1 MTATDV
7 PSWKAALASTL
18 LIQIAS
24 SVLLQAQTV
33 VGPSLTAAAGVAPH
47 EIGTLAALCSFGV
60 VWFLMGG
67 LRLMSDLGPMRVLQ
81 VGVVVSAAGLLL
93 GITAYWPAALLAGL
107 LVGLGY
113 GPAPPAGNQLLMQT
127 APAQHRALIFSIKQA
142 GAPFGSALAGLI
154 LPHVAE
160 AYGWRAALVVASLA
174 ALACAVVVEPYRA
187 GLDRQRAHITREAL
201 IALISPRMVLA
212 PFQAIAGL
220 PILQRLGFAGC
231 MFSFVQGS
239 IFALFITFLVTRLD
253 YDLPAAGFAFA
264 VMQLT
269 GTVARIVVGWIA
281 DRARAHL
288 TVLAILGLASSA
300 NIFLIGLMDNTWS
313 GLAVLAV
320 SGATGFLA
328 ASWNGVLLS
337 EIARLSPPARVGETS
352 SAATFFI
359 FLGYVSGPALF
370 ALVIHWT
377 GSYPLAFRVLMLLPL
392 LGAATLFLSRPRP

>member
-1 MTATDV
+1 MPQTDA
-7 PSWKAALASTL
+7 PSWKAALATTL

-33 VGPSLTAAAGVAPH
+33 VGPSLTAAAGVRPEA
-47 EIGTLAALCSFGV
+47 IGTLAALCSFGA

-67 LRLMSDLGPMRVLQ
+67 LRLMADLGPVRVLQ
-81 VGVVVSAAGLLL
+81 LGVLVSALGLLL
-93 GITAYWPAALLAGL
+93 SATAYWPAALLAGL

-142 GAPFGSALAGLI
+142 GAPLGSALSGLV

-160 AYGWRAALVVASLA
+160 AFGWRLSLFAAAVAALLCVF
-174 ALACAVVVEPYRA
+174 VVEPYRA
-187 GLDRQRAHITREAL
+187 KLDRQRARISRHAL
-201 IALISPRMVLA
+201 VALISPRMVLA
-212 PFQAIAGL
+212 PFEAINGV
-220 PILQRLGFAGC
+220 PILKRLAFAGC

-253 YDLPAAGFAFA
+253 YDLPAAGLAFA

-269 GTVARIVVGWIA
+269 GAFARIAVGWLA
-281 DRARAHL
+281 DRVQAHL
-288 TVLAILGLASSA
+288 VVLALLGLGSSG
-300 NIFLIGLMDNTWS
+300 NIFMIALMDATWS
-313 GLAVLAV
+313 PLAVMGV
-320 SGATGFLA
+320 SAATGFLA

-337 EIARLSPPARVGETS
+337 EIARLSPSARVGETS

-359 FLGYVSGPALF
+359 FLGYVTGPALF
-370 ALVIHWT
+370 ALVIRWT
-377 GSYPLAFRVLMLLPL
+377 GSYPLAFHTLMLLPIA
-392 LGAATLFLSRPRP
+392 GAAVLFLSRPRP